1 MRVLLDT
8 NALIYLLDKRTPS
21 HVQDRLKGLIQDVE
35 KARGQL
41 VIPTL
46 VVSEYLVNAGP
57 SGRALL
63 AALMNSRFI
72 DVAPFDHV
80 AAEECAL
87 MHIAAVAAGNKRHP
101 LGREVAWQKV
111 KIDRQ
116 IVAIAKARRAS
127 IVAND
132 VDVIAIA
139 TACGVRVSQVESLPI
154 PAWALQLKLEGML
167 APGQHTQGQTP
178 PSRAGRKRRQAPEGV
193 EVSNDQASPR

>member
-8 NALIYLLDKRTPS
+8 NALIYLLDKRTPA
-21 HVQDRLKGLIQDVE
+21 HVKDRLKGLVQDVE

-57 SGRALL
+57 SGKVLL
-63 AALMNSRFI
+63 EALMNSRFI
-72 DVAPFDHV
+72 EVAPFDHV

-101 LGREVAWQKV
+101 LGRGVAWQKV

-116 IVAIAKARRAS
+116 IVAIAKAKRAS

-132 VDVIAIA
+132 SDVIAIA
-139 TACGVRVSQVESLPI
+139 TAWGVRVSEVESLPI
-154 PAWALQLKLEGML
+154 PAWAMQLKLEGMHAVDQDSSGKSQGARKRSL
-167 APGQHTQGQTP
+167 PAAAVDAPTDQP
-178 PSRAGRKRRQAPEGV
+178 PSI
-193 EVSNDQASPR
+193 